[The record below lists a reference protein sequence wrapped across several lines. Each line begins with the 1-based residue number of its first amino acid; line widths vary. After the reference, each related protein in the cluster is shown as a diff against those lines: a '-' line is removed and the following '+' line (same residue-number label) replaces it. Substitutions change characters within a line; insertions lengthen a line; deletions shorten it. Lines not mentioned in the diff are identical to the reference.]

1 MGLGEIENISK
12 KKKVLQP
19 TKITFF
25 QKNLRDIY
33 DQNDGKFLK
42 EGLLPKQKEDYNK
55 MYFRENLNIE
65 LELKDEKEIRNF
77 EAKFE
82 MQQIL
87 KKDDQERI
95 EADLIQ

>member
-1 MGLGEIENISK
+1 
-12 KKKVLQP
+12 
-19 TKITFF
+19 
-25 QKNLRDIY
+25 
-33 DQNDGKFLK
+33 
-42 EGLLPKQKEDYNK
+42 

-65 LELKDEKEIRNF
+65 LELKDDNEIRNF

-95 EADLIQ
+95 EAELIQQDTDLIISFKSCIA

>member
-1 MGLGEIENISK
+1 
-12 KKKVLQP
+12 
-19 TKITFF
+19 
-25 QKNLRDIY
+25 
-33 DQNDGKFLK
+33 
-42 EGLLPKQKEDYNK
+42 

-65 LELKDEKEIRNF
+65 LELKDEVEIRNF

-82 MQQIL
+82 TQQIL

>member
-1 MGLGEIENISK
+1 M
-12 KKKVLQP
+12 
-19 TKITFF
+19 
-25 QKNLRDIY
+25 
-33 DQNDGKFLK
+33 
-42 EGLLPKQKEDYNK
+42 PKQREDYNK

-65 LELKDEKEIRNF
+65 LELKDDNEIRNF

-95 EADLIQ
+95 EAELIQQDTDLIISFKSCIA